1 MVQSL
6 YAGRS
11 HAACSTGVRYEAPR
25 FSPAMSC
32 KPCVNARQIFAKQ
45 DVLPRWA
52 QQPSQTTFLLS
63 LISATIFLSVSRELT
78 DRNRIQT
85 ILLSLSIPV
94 ICAVGAAAGMQTL
107 VEVMYFFHQSVA
119 LALALSFVLR
129 ARDAPI
135 GDGVTSRGKG

>member
-1 MVQSL
+1 MFTK
-6 YAGRS
+6 G
-11 HAACSTGVRYEAPR
+11 
-25 FSPAMSC
+25 
-32 KPCVNARQIFAKQ
+32 

-78 DRNRIQT
+78 DRDRVQT
-85 ILLSLSIPV
+85 VLLGLSIPI
-94 ICAVGAAAGMQTL
+94 ICAIGVVAGMQTL
-107 VEVMYFFHQSVA
+107 VEVMCFFHQSVA

-135 GDGVTSRGKG
+135 EEGVTFRGKG